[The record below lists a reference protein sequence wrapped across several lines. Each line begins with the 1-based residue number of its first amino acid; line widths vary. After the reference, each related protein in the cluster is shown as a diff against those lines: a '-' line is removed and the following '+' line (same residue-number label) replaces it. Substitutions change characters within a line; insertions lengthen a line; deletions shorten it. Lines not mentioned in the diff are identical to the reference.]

1 MAESHEYGYNV
12 IFEKEGDVYVA
23 TVPALNYSSTY
34 GESLEEARTMVKEMI
49 QVYLESL
56 KEDGLELPEPDAVGE
71 TITERISVAL
81 T

>member
-1 MAESHEYGYNV
+1 MAKGQEYGYNV
-12 IFEKEGDVYVA
+12 IFEKEGDLFVA

-34 GESLEEARTMVKEMI
+34 GETLDEARAMVKEMI

-56 KEDGLELPEPDAVGE
+56 QADGLNLPEPDTQGE

-81 T
+81 A